1 VPPENQETALN
12 TILRRLDDLEFAMA
26 QSAQSRTQKNMEILQ
41 GNLGNIVKAVNP
53 LRKSCSE
60 HSSKLD
66 KLALANK
73 ALDTRLQQLEQQ
85 AHGDA
90 GSVSDSA
97 GSNEESG

>member
-1 VPPENQETALN
+1 MPPENQETALN

-26 QSAQSRTQKNMEILQ
+26 QSDQSRTQKNMEILQ
-41 GNLGNIVKAVNP
+41 GNLSSIVKAVNP
-53 LRKSCSE
+53 LRKSCSD

-85 AHGDA
+85 AHGVESA
-90 GSVSDSA
+90 SSDSA